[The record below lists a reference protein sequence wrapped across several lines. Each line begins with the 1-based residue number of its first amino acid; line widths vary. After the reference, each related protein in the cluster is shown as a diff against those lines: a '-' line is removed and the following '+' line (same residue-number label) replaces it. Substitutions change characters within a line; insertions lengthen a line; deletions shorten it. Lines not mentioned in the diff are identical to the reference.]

1 MTSHAMDPTPKHRN
15 HLTFDSVSSDD
26 MRSLLTSAR
35 AMRQTA
41 ADGKHAALL
50 RGKNLGL
57 LCEVDADADAALLR
71 RAALDLG
78 AHVAQIR
85 PSLTELSTPD
95 EVRHTARLLGRL
107 YDALACQ
114 GLPLG
119 LVQQLSVDAGVPVL
133 DGVASI
139 GHSTAQLAGLL
150 GDDVSPDDAR
160 RYVLQAMLLRVL
172 A

>member
-15 HLTFDSVSSDD
+15 HRAFDSVSSDD

-35 AMRQTA
+35 AMRHTA
-41 ADGKHAALL
+41 ADGKHGAPL

-57 LCEVDADADAALLR
+57 LCEVDADVDAALLR

-85 PSLTELSTPD
+85 PSLTELSTRD